1 MKHQWT
7 SAWTKPFFLYN
18 RQAEALV
25 YAQNTPQI
33 PALAYVRQQTQSLAQ
48 DMQQSYAANHAL
60 QKGLITVFEHTTEC
74 SAVVTFTVT
83 LRLTCHRHR

>member
-1 MKHQWT
+1 M
-7 SAWTKPFFLYN
+7 SAWTKPFFVYN
-18 RQAEALV
+18 RQAEALL
-25 YAQNTPQI
+25 YAQNRPQTP
-33 PALAYVRQQTQSLAQ
+33 AFAQ